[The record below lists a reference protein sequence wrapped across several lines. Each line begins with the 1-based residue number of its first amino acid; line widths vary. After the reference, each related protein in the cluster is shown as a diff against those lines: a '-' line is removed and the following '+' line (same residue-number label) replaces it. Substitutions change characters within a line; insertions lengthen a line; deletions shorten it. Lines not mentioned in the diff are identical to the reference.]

1 MHNAFQGQSQALQA
15 IKRSPGIPK
24 PTSDLTNQ
32 SKTKQG
38 ESEIPPAMEGP
49 DPWEGEENQ
58 LKIIRDILHVNKGV
72 PAEQSET
79 NASESAEE
87 QNIIHADIH
96 AEILDSRRQRL
107 EASLEKDL
115 GHGKDGQKPTSS
127 KSTKSSEPTPQT
139 AISDSAEPP
148 RGTAKSKAEQL
159 FRIIEEGRELF
170 EGNFPQK
177 PDSDSTDSDE
187 ETFSQG
193 EKLGE
198 FTS

>member
-1 MHNAFQGQSQALQA
+1 M
-15 IKRSPGIPK
+15 
-24 PTSDLTNQ
+24 TNQ

-139 AISDSAEPP
+139 AISYSAEPP

-187 ETFSQG
+187 ETCSQD